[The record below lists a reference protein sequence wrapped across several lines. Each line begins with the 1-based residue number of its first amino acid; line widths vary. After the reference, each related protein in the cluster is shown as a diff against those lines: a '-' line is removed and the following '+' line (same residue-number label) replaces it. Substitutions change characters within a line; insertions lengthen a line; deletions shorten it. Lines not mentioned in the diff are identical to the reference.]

1 MARRAASEMTM
12 PLPEPA
18 SGRSLFRYVS
28 GTIAAALS
36 VVLVMFIASRVEQ
49 FFISDSRFVLPA
61 APESGA
67 PNPNFNMDGLFYTAD
82 TQVAQV
88 FARDFGRSIYLCPI
102 AERRRMLLGI
112 DWVKDAAVSR
122 IWPNRLFVHIVE
134 RTPVAFVQV
143 AEAHSGTQF
152 GLIDADGV
160 LLDPK
165 RVAHLTLPV
174 MIGVTAADTEEIR
187 RQRVKRL
194 LRLQQ
199 ELGPALM
206 TKLSEIDIT
215 DLENIKVTQKF
226 ERHTVVLMLGNHDFP
241 TRMNNFLAN
250 YDQIRLRMP
259 NAKILDLRL
268 KDRITAVGSDGH
280 VE

>member
-1 MARRAASEMTM
+1 MARRAASEISM
-12 PLPEPA
+12 PLPDA
-18 SGRSLFRYVS
+18 GSGRSLYRYVF
-28 GTIAAALS
+28 GTIFAALS
-36 VVLVMFIASRVEQ
+36 VVLVMFIASHVEQ
-49 FFISDSRFVLPA
+49 FFISDSRFVLPT

-82 TQVAQV
+82 TQVTQV

-102 AERRRMLLGI
+102 AERRRLLLGI
-112 DWVKDAAVSR
+112 DWVKDASVSR
-122 IWPNRLFVHIVE
+122 IWPNRLFVRIVE

-143 AEAHSGTQF
+143 AGAHGGTQF
-152 GLIDADGV
+152 GLIDTDGV

-174 MIGVTAADTEEIR
+174 MIGVTATDTEEIR

-215 DLENIKVTQKF
+215 DLENIRVTQKF
-226 ERHTVVLMLGNHDFP
+226 ERHAVVLMLGNHDFL
-241 TRMNNFLAN
+241 TRMKNFVAN
-250 YDQIRLRMP
+250 YDQIRLRM
-259 NAKILDLRL
+259 ADARILDLRL
-268 KDRITAVGSDGH
+268 KDRITAVGGDGH

>member
-1 MARRAASEMTM
+1 MARRASSEMTM
-12 PLPEPA
+12 PLRDA
-18 SGRSLFRYVS
+18 GSGRSLFRYVS
-28 GTIAAALS
+28 GTIFAALG

-49 FFISDSRFVLPA
+49 FFISGSRFVLPA

-67 PNPNFNMDGLFYTAD
+67 PNPDFNMDGLFYTAD
-82 TQVAQV
+82 TQVTQV

-112 DWVKDAAVSR
+112 DWVKDATVSR
-122 IWPNRLFVHIVE
+122 IWPNRLFVRIVE

-143 AEAHSGTQF
+143 AEARGGTQF
-152 GLIDADGV
+152 GLIDAEGV

-165 RVAHLTLPV
+165 RAAHLTLPV

-194 LRLQQ
+194 LRVQQ

-206 TKLSEIDIT
+206 AKLSEIDIT
-215 DLENIKVTQKF
+215 DLENIKVTGKF
-226 ERHTVVLMLGNHDFP
+226 ERHAVVLMLGNHDFLS
-241 TRMNNFLAN
+241 RMNNFIAN
-250 YDQIRLRMP
+250 YEQIRLRM
-259 NAKILDLRL
+259 ADARILDLRL
-268 KDRITAVGSDGH
+268 KDRITAVGGTDH

>member
-1 MARRAASEMTM
+1 MARRAASEMSM
-12 PLPEPA
+12 SLPDAVSE
-18 SGRSLFRYVS
+18 RSLYRYVF
-28 GTIAAALS
+28 GTIFAALS
-36 VVLVMFIASRVEQ
+36 VVLVMFIASHVEQ
-49 FFISDSRFVLPA
+49 FFISDSRFVLPT

-67 PNPNFNMDGLFYTAD
+67 PNPNFNTDGLFYTAD
-82 TQVAQV
+82 TQVTQV

-112 DWVKDAAVSR
+112 DWVKDASVSR
-122 IWPNRLFVHIVE
+122 IWPNRLFVRIVE

-143 AEAHSGTQF
+143 AGAYGGTQF
-152 GLIDADGV
+152 GLIDTDGV

-174 MIGVTAADTEEIR
+174 MIGVTATDTEEIR

-215 DLENIKVTQKF
+215 DLENIRVTQKF
-226 ERHTVVLMLGNHDFP
+226 ERHAVVLMLGNHDFL
-241 TRMNNFLAN
+241 TRMKNFVAN
-250 YDQIRLRMP
+250 YDQIRLRM
-259 NAKILDLRL
+259 ADARILDLRL
-268 KDRITAVGSDGH
+268 KDRITAVGGDGH

>member
-12 PLPEPA
+12 PLPDAA
-18 SGRSLFRYVS
+18 SGRSLFRYVG

-49 FFISDSRFVLPA
+49 FIISDSRFVLPA
-61 APESGA
+61 APENGA
-67 PNPNFNMDGLFYTAD
+67 PNPHFSTDGLFYTAEP
-82 TQVAQV
+82 QVAQV
-88 FARDFGRSIYLCPI
+88 FARDFGRSVYLCPI

-112 DWVKDAAVSR
+112 DWVKDATVSR
-122 IWPNRLFVHIVE
+122 VWPNRLQVRILE

-143 AEAHSGTQF
+143 AEARGGTRF
-152 GLIDADGV
+152 GLIDGDGV

-199 ELGPALM
+199 ELGAALM
-206 TKLSEIDIT
+206 AKLSEIDVT
-215 DLENIKVTQKF
+215 DLENLKVTQKI
-226 ERHTVVLMLGNHDFP
+226 ERHTVVLMLGNHDFLS
-241 TRMNNFLAN
+241 RMNNFIAN
-250 YDQIRLRMP
+250 YDQIRLRLTD
-259 NAKILDLRL
+259 AKILDLRL
-268 KDRITAVGSDGH
+268 KDRITAVGGDGH